1 MARAWRCLE
10 AGCDAI
16 VVADDD
22 QQLVAAVNRHVAE
35 AHDSFELEEVIL
47 DAAQDA
53 GGLQGLEG
61 LASA

>member
-10 AGCDAI
+10 AGCDE
-16 VVADDD
+16 VVIADDD

-47 DAAQDA
+47 DAAEDA
-53 GGLQGLEG
+53 GGQ
-61 LASA
+61 ASA

>member
-10 AGCDAI
+10 AGCEVV

-22 QQLVAAVNRHVAE
+22 QQLVAAVKRHVAE

-47 DAAQDA
+47 DAAEEA
-53 GGLQGLEG
+53 EG

>member
-10 AGCDAI
+10 AGCD
-16 VVADDD
+16 VVVTAEDD

-53 GGLQGLEG
+53 EG
-61 LASA
+61 LGGQASA

>member
-10 AGCDAI
+10 AGCDVV

-22 QQLVAAVNRHVAE
+22 QQLVAAVNLHVAE

-47 DAAQDA
+47 DAAEEA
-53 GGLQGLEG
+53 EG

>member
-10 AGCDAI
+10 AGCD
-16 VVADDD
+16 VVVTAEDD

-47 DAAQDA
+47 DAAQD
-53 GGLQGLEG
+53 EG
-61 LASA
+61 QASA